1 MANDTGWMNGWRVS
15 ESNVIEAKDEKLK
28 FQVDK
33 NVRTNVE
40 KALKLERKKK
50 TYNDNDKR

>member
-1 MANDTGWMNGWRVS
+1 MAEVS

-40 KALKLERKKK
+40 KVLKLERKKK
-50 TYNDNDKR
+50 TYNDNDKH